1 MWHLLVLAAQIPDPP
16 PAPPTPELS
25 RLGDL
30 VIGGM
35 KWFGLVGGVLGF
47 LICALMIMVGRR
59 NRNQIAS
66 DGLNGTVWVIA
77 GLALMSMSASLVAL
91 FV

>member
-1 MWHLLVLAAQIPDPP
+1 MWRLFLLLSPIPDPP
-16 PAPPTPELS
+16 PSAPTPELTD
-25 RLGDL
+25 LGNL